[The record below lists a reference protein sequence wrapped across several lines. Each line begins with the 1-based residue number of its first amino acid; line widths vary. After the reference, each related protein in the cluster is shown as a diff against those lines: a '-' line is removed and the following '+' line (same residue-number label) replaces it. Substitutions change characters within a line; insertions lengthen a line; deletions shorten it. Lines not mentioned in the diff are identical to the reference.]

1 MTRLGRRGAR
11 RPIMR
16 DRALRGAVASLGF
29 AGLLPPFHLAA
40 QARAAVAP
48 LDSRT
53 VAAPWHSQMRA
64 AAAPPDSQGGEAPPA
79 SQMPTVEAPSDSQAR
94 EASRVWRDLALAAG
108 VLGGAFL
115 LDDHVRDLALD
126 HQGAL
131 GRDLAEGGHTYGDW
145 KRTAPLLA
153 GGGVVLGVALDGE
166 RGVRRATSGFLGVF
180 AGSMSN
186 TLLNWTLGRS
196 RPRDERGVLHF
207 DPFRGNASLGS
218 GHTAYAFAI
227 AAAVDGVTVGAWAI
241 PFYVAAAG
249 TGLARIYG
257 DRHWLSDVLVGG
269 FIGWWVGGR
278 ATEAASRWLRIEP
291 SPATSGVP
299 RPARV
304 RIRPL
309 IAGDALGVQLR
320 FQQ

>member
-1 MTRLGRRGAR
+1 MQNRAPRRTLARLGCAW
-11 RPIMR
+11 
-16 DRALRGAVASLGF
+16 
-29 AGLLPPFHLAA
+29 LLFPSHLAA
-40 QARAAVAP
+40 QAAEAP
-48 LDSRT
+48 ADSRT
-53 VAAPWHSQMRA
+53 
-64 AAAPPDSQGGEAPPA
+64 PDATPA
-79 SQMPTVEAPSDSQAR
+79 
-94 EASRVWRDLALAAG
+94 WRDAALAAG

-115 LDDHVRDLALD
+115 LDESVRSLALD
-126 HQGAL
+126 HQGTL

-153 GGGVVLGVALDGE
+153 GGGLLAGLAFEGGE
-166 RGVRRATSGFLGVF
+166 GVRAATSAFFGVF

-186 TLLNWTLGRS
+186 TVLNWTLGRS
-196 RPRDERGVLHF
+196 RPRAGRGALHF

-227 AAAVDGVTVGAWAI
+227 AAAVDEVTNGGWAI

-257 DRHWLSDVLVGG
+257 DRHWLSDVAVGG

-278 ATEAASRWLRIEP
+278 ATEAAAGWLRIEP
-291 SPATSGVP
+291 SSASSGSSP
-299 RPARV
+299 PARV

-309 IAGDALGVQLR
+309 ISGDALGVQVR
-320 FQQ
+320 FRE